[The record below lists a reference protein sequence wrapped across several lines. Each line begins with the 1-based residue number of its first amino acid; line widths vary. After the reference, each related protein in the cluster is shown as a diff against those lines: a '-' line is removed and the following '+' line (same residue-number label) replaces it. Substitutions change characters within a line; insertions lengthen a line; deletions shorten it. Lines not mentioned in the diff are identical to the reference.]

1 LTELLHNDVTNI
13 PSVSIDGRSLRRERN
28 RQDIVD
34 ALLGL
39 IENGETEISAA
50 LIASKAG
57 LSERSIFR
65 YFDDVDD
72 LYRSVCDLA
81 FSKETE
87 FALIDDVGVGS
98 LDTKIENFVNQR
110 VRIYTMNEKI
120 APAAR
125 SFAFKNPIIKNQLV
139 FGRKLLRAQITLHFA
154 KELSAFG
161 KSQQQIATATIDALS
176 TFETYDMMRSDQ
188 KMSVQ
193 TIKSIL
199 SEGIRKALQ

>member
-1 LTELLHNDVTNI
+1 MTSI
-13 PSVSIDGRSLRRERN
+13 PSSAVDGRSLRRERN

-65 YFDDVDD
+65 YFDDVND

-81 FSKETE
+81 FSKEIE
-87 FALIDDVGVGS
+87 YALIDDAGVGS

-125 SFAFKNPIIKNQLV
+125 SFGFKNPIIKNQLV
-139 FGRKLLRAQITLHFA
+139 VGRKLLRTQIIKHFA
-154 KELSAFG
+154 EELSVFD
-161 KSQQQIATATIDALS
+161 KQQQQVAVAIIDSLT
-176 TFETYDMMRSDQ
+176 TFEHYDMMRSDQ

-193 TIKSIL
+193 TIKSVL
-199 SEGIRKALQ
+199 TESIRKALQ

>member
-1 LTELLHNDVTNI
+1 MTSI
-13 PSVSIDGRSLRRERN
+13 PVSAVDGRSLRRERN

-65 YFDDVDD
+65 YFDDVND

-81 FSKETE
+81 FSKEIE
-87 FALIDDVGVGS
+87 YALIDDAGVGS

-139 FGRKLLRAQITLHFA
+139 VGRKLLRTQIIKHFA
-154 KELSAFG
+154 QELSVFD
-161 KSQQQIATATIDALS
+161 KQQQQVAVAIIDSLT
-176 TFETYDMMRSDQ
+176 TFEYYDMMRSDQ

-193 TIKSIL
+193 TIKSVL
-199 SEGIRKALQ
+199 TESIRKALQ

>member
-1 LTELLHNDVTNI
+1 MSSI
-13 PSVSIDGRSLRRERN
+13 PASAVDGRSLRRERN
-28 RQDIVD
+28 RQDIVN

-65 YFDDVDD
+65 YFDDVND

-81 FSKETE
+81 FSKEIE
-87 FALIDDVGVGS
+87 FALIDDAGVGS

-139 FGRKLLRAQITLHFA
+139 VGRKLLRNQIITHFSE
-154 KELSAFG
+154 ELSAFD
-161 KSQQQIATATIDALS
+161 KQQQQVAVEIIDSLT
-176 TFETYDMMRSDQ
+176 TFEYYDMMRSDQ

-193 TIKSIL
+193 AIKSVL
-199 SEGIRKALQ
+199 TESIRKALQ

>member
-1 LTELLHNDVTNI
+1 MTSI
-13 PSVSIDGRSLRRERN
+13 PASAVDGRSLRRERN

-65 YFDDVDD
+65 YFDDVND

-81 FSKETE
+81 FSKEIE
-87 FALIDDVGVGS
+87 YALIDDVGIGS

-139 FGRKLLRAQITLHFA
+139 VGRKLLRTQIIKHFA
-154 KELSAFG
+154 QELSMFD
-161 KSQQQIATATIDALS
+161 KQQQQVAVAIIDSLT
-176 TFETYDMMRSDQ
+176 TFEYYDMMRSDQ

-193 TIKSIL
+193 TIKSVL
-199 SEGIRKALQ
+199 TESIRKALQ

>member
-1 LTELLHNDVTNI
+1 MESPLSSMTNI
-13 PSVSIDGRSLRRERN
+13 QASAVDGRSLRRERN
-28 RQDIVD
+28 RQDIVN

-65 YFDDVDD
+65 YFDDVND

-81 FSKETE
+81 FSKEIE
-87 FALIDDVGVGS
+87 FALIDNAGMGS
-98 LDTKIENFVNQR
+98 LETKIENFVNQR
-110 VRIYTMNEKI
+110 VRIYTMNEKV

-139 FGRKLLRAQITLHFA
+139 FGRKLLRAQITKHFA
-154 KELSAFG
+154 EELSAFD
-161 KSQQQIATATIDALS
+161 KSEQQVAVATIDALT
-176 TFETYDMMRSDQ
+176 TFESYDMMRSDQ

-199 SEGIRKALQ
+199 TESIRKALQ

>member
-1 LTELLHNDVTNI
+1 MTSI
-13 PSVSIDGRSLRRERN
+13 PSSAVDGRSLRRERN

-65 YFDDVDD
+65 YFDDVND

-81 FSKETE
+81 FSKEIE
-87 FALIDDVGVGS
+87 YALIDDAGVGS

-139 FGRKLLRAQITLHFA
+139 VGRKLLRTQIMKHFA
-154 KELSAFG
+154 EELSVFD
-161 KSQQQIATATIDALS
+161 KQQQQVAVAIIDSLT
-176 TFETYDMMRSDQ
+176 TFESYDMMRSDQ

-193 TIKSIL
+193 TIKSVL
-199 SEGIRKALQ
+199 TDSIRKALQ

>member
-1 LTELLHNDVTNI
+1 MTSMPTSAV
-13 PSVSIDGRSLRRERN
+13 DGRSLRRERN

-65 YFDDVDD
+65 YFDDVND

-81 FSKETE
+81 FSKEIE
-87 FALIDDVGVGS
+87 YALIDDAGVGS

-139 FGRKLLRAQITLHFA
+139 VGRKLLRTQIIKHFA
-154 KELSAFG
+154 EELSVFD
-161 KSQQQIATATIDALS
+161 KQQQQVAVAIIDSLT
-176 TFETYDMMRSDQ
+176 TFEYYDMMRSDQ
-188 KMSVQ
+188 KMSVLA
-193 TIKSIL
+193 IKSVL
-199 SEGIRKALQ
+199 TESIRKALQ

>member
-1 LTELLHNDVTNI
+1 MTSI
-13 PSVSIDGRSLRRERN
+13 PVSAVDGRSLRRERN

-65 YFDDVDD
+65 YFDDVND

-81 FSKETE
+81 FSKEIE
-87 FALIDDVGVGS
+87 YALIDDAGVGS

-139 FGRKLLRAQITLHFA
+139 VGRKLLRTQIIKHFA
-154 KELSAFG
+154 EELLVFD
-161 KSQQQIATATIDALS
+161 KQQQQVAVAIIDSLT
-176 TFETYDMMRSDQ
+176 TFEYYDMMRSDQ
-188 KMSVQ
+188 RMSVQ
-193 TIKSIL
+193 AIKSVL
-199 SEGIRKALQ
+199 TESIRKALQ

>member
-1 LTELLHNDVTNI
+1 MTNI
-13 PSVSIDGRSLRRERN
+13 PASAIDGRSLRRERN

-65 YFDDVDD
+65 YFDDVND
-72 LYRSVCDLA
+72 LYRSVCDQA
-81 FSKETE
+81 FSKEIE
-87 FALIDDVGVGS
+87 YALIDDAGVGS

-139 FGRKLLRAQITLHFA
+139 VGRKLLRTQIMKHFA
-154 KELSAFG
+154 EELSVMD
-161 KSQQQIATATIDALS
+161 KQQQQVAVAIIDSLT
-176 TFETYDMMRSDQ
+176 TFEYYDMMRSDQ

-193 TIKSIL
+193 AIKSVL
-199 SEGIRKALQ
+199 TESIRKALS

>member
-1 LTELLHNDVTNI
+1 MTSI
-13 PSVSIDGRSLRRERN
+13 PASAVDGRSLRRERN

-65 YFDDVDD
+65 YFDDVND

-81 FSKETE
+81 FSKEIE
-87 FALIDDVGVGS
+87 YALIDDAGVGS

-139 FGRKLLRAQITLHFA
+139 VGRKLLRTQIIKHFA
-154 KELSAFG
+154 QELSMFD
-161 KSQQQIATATIDALS
+161 KQQQQVAVAIIDSLT
-176 TFETYDMMRSDQ
+176 TFEYYDMMRSDQ

-193 TIKSIL
+193 TIKSVL
-199 SEGIRKALQ
+199 TESIRKALQ

>member
-1 LTELLHNDVTNI
+1 MTSI
-13 PSVSIDGRSLRRERN
+13 PASAVDGRSLRRERN

-65 YFDDVDD
+65 YFDDVND

-81 FSKETE
+81 FSKEIE
-87 FALIDDVGVGS
+87 YALIDDAGVGS

-125 SFAFKNPIIKNQLV
+125 SFAFKNPVIKNQLV
-139 FGRKLLRAQITLHFA
+139 VGRKLLRTQIIKHFA
-154 KELSAFG
+154 EELSVFD
-161 KSQQQIATATIDALS
+161 KVQQQVAVAIIDSLT
-176 TFETYDMMRSDQ
+176 TFEYYDMMRSDQ

-193 TIKSIL
+193 AIKSVL
-199 SEGIRKALQ
+199 TESIRKALQ

>member
-1 LTELLHNDVTNI
+1 MTSI
-13 PSVSIDGRSLRRERN
+13 PVSAVDGRSLRRERN

-34 ALLGL
+34 ALLSL

-65 YFDDVDD
+65 YFDDVND

-81 FSKETE
+81 FSKEIE
-87 FALIDDVGVGS
+87 YALIDDAGVGS

-139 FGRKLLRAQITLHFA
+139 VGRKLLRTQIMKHFA
-154 KELSAFG
+154 EELSVFD
-161 KSQQQIATATIDALS
+161 KQQQQVAVAIIDSLT
-176 TFETYDMMRSDQ
+176 TFESYDMMRSDQ
-188 KMSVQ
+188 RMSVQ
-193 TIKSIL
+193 AIKSIL
-199 SEGIRKALQ
+199 TESIRKALQ

>member
-1 LTELLHNDVTNI
+1 MTTV
-13 PSVSIDGRSLRRERN
+13 PASAVDGRSLRRERN

-65 YFDDVDD
+65 YFDDVND

-81 FSKETE
+81 FSKEIE
-87 FALIDDVGVGS
+87 YALIDDAGVGS

-139 FGRKLLRAQITLHFA
+139 VGRKLLRTQIIKHFA
-154 KELSAFG
+154 EELSVFD
-161 KSQQQIATATIDALS
+161 KQQQQVAVAIIDSLT
-176 TFETYDMMRSDQ
+176 TFEYYDMMRSDQ

-193 TIKSIL
+193 AIKSVL
-199 SEGIRKALQ
+199 AESIRKALQ

>member
-1 LTELLHNDVTNI
+1 MTSI
-13 PSVSIDGRSLRRERN
+13 PGSAVDGRSLRRERN

-65 YFDDVDD
+65 YFDDVND

-81 FSKETE
+81 FSKEIKY
-87 FALIDDVGVGS
+87 ALIDDAGVGS

-125 SFAFKNPIIKNQLV
+125 SFAFKNPVIKNQLV
-139 FGRKLLRAQITLHFA
+139 VGRKLLRNQIINHFA
-154 KELSAFG
+154 EELSVFD
-161 KSQQQIATATIDALS
+161 KQQQQVAVAIIDSLT
-176 TFETYDMMRSDQ
+176 TFEYYDMMRSDQ

-193 TIKSIL
+193 AIKSVL
-199 SEGIRKALQ
+199 TESIRKALQ

>member
-1 LTELLHNDVTNI
+1 MTSI
-13 PSVSIDGRSLRRERN
+13 PASAVDGRSLRRERN

-65 YFDDVDD
+65 YFDDVND

-81 FSKETE
+81 FSKEIE
-87 FALIDDVGVGS
+87 YALIDDVGVGS

-125 SFAFKNPIIKNQLV
+125 SFAFKNPVIKNQLV
-139 FGRKLLRAQITLHFA
+139 VGRKLLRTQIIKHFA
-154 KELSAFG
+154 EELSVFD
-161 KSQQQIATATIDALS
+161 KQQQQVAVAIIDSLT
-176 TFETYDMMRSDQ
+176 TFEYYDMMRSDQ

-193 TIKSIL
+193 AIKSVL
-199 SEGIRKALQ
+199 TESIRKALQ

>member
-1 LTELLHNDVTNI
+1 MTSI
-13 PSVSIDGRSLRRERN
+13 PASAVDGRSLRRERN

-65 YFDDVDD
+65 YFDDVND

-81 FSKETE
+81 FSKEIE
-87 FALIDDVGVGS
+87 YALIDDAGVGS

-139 FGRKLLRAQITLHFA
+139 VGRKLLRTQIMKHFA
-154 KELSAFG
+154 KELSVFD
-161 KSQQQIATATIDALS
+161 KQQQQVAVAIIDSLT
-176 TFETYDMMRSDQ
+176 TFEYYDMMRSDQ

-193 TIKSIL
+193 AIKSVL
-199 SEGIRKALQ
+199 AESIRKALQ

>member
-1 LTELLHNDVTNI
+1 MTTV
-13 PSVSIDGRSLRRERN
+13 PASAVDGRSLRRERN

-65 YFDDVDD
+65 YFDDVND

-81 FSKETE
+81 FSKEIE
-87 FALIDDVGVGS
+87 YALIDDAGVGS

-139 FGRKLLRAQITLHFA
+139 VGRKLLRTQIIKHFA
-154 KELSAFG
+154 QELSVFD
-161 KSQQQIATATIDALS
+161 KQQQQVAVAIIDSLT
-176 TFETYDMMRSDQ
+176 TFEYYDMMRSDQ

-193 TIKSIL
+193 TIKSVL
-199 SEGIRKALQ
+199 TESIRKALQ